1 MLVLSRLK
9 DENYYVKKAI
19 EWTLREA
26 LQVYPKAVYTW
37 LDDHCKELSA
47 LAFSTVME
55 KVDHLHTTQYKIR
68 RQRREC

>member
-1 MLVLSRLK
+1 MLVLPRLK
-9 DENYYVKKAI
+9 DGNYYVQKAI

-26 LQVYPKAVYTW
+26 LQVYPAAVYAW
-37 LDDHCKELSA
+37 LNDHGQELSA
-47 LAFSTVME
+47 LALTTVME